1 MNKDLGSLP
10 WTLTAVWPYA
20 PILQN
25 SLETGQPL
33 QGIFPPIPAR
43 VPGCVQADLLRA
55 GLISHP
61 YRKMNSLD
69 CEWVENRWWVY
80 ETAFPFSR
88 RPGMR
93 YVLSC
98 AGIDYACLIYL
109 NDVLV
114 AQGEG
119 MFLPIRA
126 DVTEQLLSETENRLR
141 IVLLDAPKEI
151 GLGYTSQVRTQK
163 SRFSYKWDFS
173 TRLVHLGIWDEI
185 CLEESG
191 PAKITETSVTSD
203 YDGAS
208 DTGVI
213 RVAARS
219 DTPCTWEFSLY
230 WGRER
235 LFCRRSASGRTVFH
249 VRRPHLWE
257 IGTGQIQPLYRVEI
271 CALHQNAVSDALS
284 CKTGIRRLRFLPN
297 EGAPADAPP
306 YTVELNHRRRYLKGV
321 NMVPL
326 DQMYGCL
333 NEQDY
338 ERFCR
343 SLVRTNVNLV
353 RVWGGGLVE
362 KEAFYRWCDR
372 LGILVWQEFIQS
384 SSGVENVP
392 PTTAS
397 FLRLLRRTAA
407 AALKVKRNHTCTA
420 IYCGGNELRQYA
432 DSDRPATTE
441 NRNLAMLEQLVK
453 RLDPGRLFLPTSA
466 YGPEEYVTAG
476 SADSHWDIH
485 GTWKYEGV
493 TGHYALYNRSRALF
507 HSEFGADGMSSP
519 DAIRWILDDPCAKL
533 QSMDESAVWRFH
545 GEWWDTSQRDAALF
559 GPADTLA
566 QAVARSQLIQA
577 EAVRYPVEANR
588 RRAFRNSG
596 SIVWQFNE
604 PWPNISC
611 TSLTEHGGKPK
622 LAYHFL
628 RNSYAPMAVTLQY
641 DTICPVSGEP
651 VAYQTAY
658 VGDLPLPQ
666 DYTIQFT
673 LRDSAGQ
680 VLLNQ
685 QVLDRQVLTFPAPC
699 TADCLYFITVTLRN
713 GQTQI
718 HENTYFFSTDPG
730 PFPLQKLMAPVVPP
744 EVRIDNGQTVVTNR
758 SDRVALYIHQD
769 DCGVFTLFPGG
780 SSIFDGEHRGFCAI
794 NQSPEEED
802 IRKQ

>member
-1 MNKDLGSLP
+1 MNKNLGNLP

-20 PILQN
+20 PVLQN

-61 YRKMNSLD
+61 YQKMNSLD

-80 ETAFPFSR
+80 ETAFPLAR

-93 YVLSC
+93 YFLSC

-119 MFLPIRA
+119 MFLPIRV
-126 DVTEQLLSETENRLR
+126 DVTGQLLDEAENRLR

-185 CLEESG
+185 FLEESG
-191 PAKITETSVTSD
+191 PAKITEISVTSD

-208 DTGVI
+208 DTGII
-213 RVAARS
+213 RVAAQADAPS
-219 DTPCTWEFSLY
+219 TWEFSLY
-230 WGRER
+230 WGQER
-235 LFCRRSASGRTVFH
+235 LFCHRTTAGRTVFH
-249 VRRPHLWE
+249 VRAPHLWE
-257 IGTGQIQPLYRVEI
+257 IGTGEIQPLYQVEI
-271 CALHQNAVSDALS
+271 RALHQNVVSDVRA
-284 CKTGIRRLRFLPN
+284 CETGIRRLRFLPN
-297 EGAPADAPP
+297 EGAPTDAPP
-306 YTVELNHRRRYLKGV
+306 YTVELNHRPRYLKGV

-333 NEQDY
+333 DEQAY

-343 SLVRTNVNLV
+343 SLARANINLV

-372 LGILVWQEFIQS
+372 MGILVWQEFIQS

-392 PTTAS
+392 PTVPS
-397 FLRLLRRTAA
+397 FLKLLQKNAA
-407 AALKVKRNHTCTA
+407 ATLKVKRNHTCTA
-420 IYCGGNELRQYA
+420 IYCGGNELRQQA
-432 DSDRPATTE
+432 GSDRPATTE
-441 NRNLAMLEQLVK
+441 NRNLALLARLVR

-476 SADSHWDIH
+476 APETHWDIH
-485 GTWKYEGV
+485 GTWKYEGT

-519 DAIRWILDDPCAKL
+519 DAIRWILDDPEARP
-533 QSMDESAVWRFH
+533 QSMEENTVWRFH
-545 GEWWDTSQRDAALF
+545 GEWWDTSRRDTDLF
-559 GPADTLA
+559 GPAETLA

-611 TSLTEHGGKPK
+611 TSLTEYGGKPK
-622 LAYHFL
+622 LAYYFL
-628 RNSYAPMAVTLQY
+628 RNSYAPMAVTLRY
-641 DTICPVSGEP
+641 DTLCPKSGEP
-651 VAYQTAY
+651 VTCQAAYT
-658 VGDLPLPQ
+658 GDVPLPPG
-666 DYTIQFT
+666 YTMRLT
-673 LRDSAGQ
+673 LQDSAGS
-680 VLLNQ
+680 VLLAQ
-685 QVLDRQVLTFPAPC
+685 EVRDRETVTFPAPH
-699 TADCLYFITVTLRN
+699 TADCLYYITMTLWDGSVRV
-713 GQTQI
+713 

-730 PFPLQKLMAPVVPP
+730 PHPFRKLMAPAAPLD
-744 EVRIDNGQTVVTNR
+744 VRTFCGQTVVANQG
-758 SDRVALYIHQD
+758 DRPALFVHQD
-769 DCGVFTLFPGG
+769 ACGVFTLFPGE
-780 SSIFDGEHRGFCAI
+780 SRTFDGEHQGFCAI
-794 NQSPEEED
+794 NQPSEEED
-802 IRKQ
+802 TCKQ

>member
-1 MNKDLGSLP
+1 MNKNLSSLP

-33 QGIFPPIPAR
+33 QGIFPPIPAQ

-61 YRKMNSLD
+61 YQKMNSLD

-80 ETAFPFSR
+80 ETVFSFSR
-88 RPGMR
+88 KPGMR
-93 YVLSC
+93 YFLSC
-98 AGIDYACLIYL
+98 AGIDYACMIYL
-109 NDVLV
+109 NDVPV

-119 MFLPIRA
+119 MFLPIQV
-126 DVTEQLLSETENRLR
+126 DVTGQLLNEAENRLR

-191 PAKITETSVTSD
+191 PAKITETSVASD

-213 RVAARS
+213 RVAARA
-219 DTPCTWEFSLY
+219 DAPCTWEFCLY
-230 WGRER
+230 WDQEQ
-235 LFCRRSASGRTVFH
+235 LFCHRSSSGRTAFH
-249 VRRPHLWE
+249 VRSPHLWE
-257 IGTGQIQPLYRVEI
+257 IGSGQVQPLYQVEI
-271 CALHQNAVSDALS
+271 RALHQITVSDTLS
-284 CKTGIRRLRFLPN
+284 CEAGIRRLRFLPN

-333 NEQDY
+333 EDQDY

-343 SLVRTNVNLV
+343 SLARANINLV

-362 KEAFYRWCDR
+362 KESFYRWCDR

-392 PTTAS
+392 PTVPS
-397 FLRLLRRTAA
+397 FLNLLRKTAA
-407 AALKVKRNHTCTA
+407 ATLKVKRNHTCTA
-420 IYCGGNELRQYA
+420 IYCGGNELRQCA
-432 DSDRPATTE
+432 NSDRPATTE
-441 NRNLAMLEQLVK
+441 NRNLAMLEKLVK
-453 RLDPGRLFLPTSA
+453 RLDPGRLFLATSA

-476 SADSHWDIH
+476 SPETHWDIH
-485 GTWKYEGV
+485 GTWKFEGT
-493 TGHYALYNRSRALF
+493 TGHYALYNRSLALF

-519 DAIRWILDDPCAKL
+519 AAIRWILDDPNAKP
-533 QSMDESAVWRFH
+533 QSMEEDVVWRFH
-545 GEWWDTSQRDAALF
+545 GECWDTSRRDSDLF
-559 GPADTLA
+559 GPAETLA

-588 RRAFRNSG
+588 RRAFQNSG

-611 TSLTEHGGKPK
+611 TSLTEYGGKPK

-628 RNSYAPMAVTLQY
+628 RNSYAPMAVTLRY
-641 DTICPVSGEP
+641 DTLCPRAGEP
-651 VAYQTAY
+651 VTYQAAYT
-658 VGDLPLPQ
+658 GDIPLPP
-666 DYTIQFT
+666 DYTMRLT
-673 LRDSAGQ
+673 LRDSVGA
-680 VLLNQ
+680 VLLDQ
-685 QVLDRQVLTFPAPC
+685 QVYDRQVLTVPAPS
-699 TADCLYFITVTLRN
+699 TADHLYFITMTLWN
-713 GQTQI
+713 GPIRI

-730 PFPLQKLMAPVVPP
+730 SHPFRKLMDPVAPPDI
-744 EVRIDNGQTVVTNR
+744 RTAKGQTIVTNR
-758 SDRVALYIHQD
+758 SSRVALCIHQD
-769 DCGVFTLFPGG
+769 DCGVFTLFPGE
-780 SSIFDGEHRGFCAI
+780 SRTFDGEYHGFCAI
-794 NQSPEEED
+794 NQPFEEKD
-802 IRKQ
+802 THKQ